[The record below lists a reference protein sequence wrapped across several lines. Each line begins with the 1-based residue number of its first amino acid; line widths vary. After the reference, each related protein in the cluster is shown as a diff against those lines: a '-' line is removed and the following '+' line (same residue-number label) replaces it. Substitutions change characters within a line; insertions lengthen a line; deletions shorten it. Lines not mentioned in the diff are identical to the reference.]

1 MDADAI
7 RTRRW
12 TRAEYDRLI
21 DIGVFLAVPGARV
34 LVRDLLP

>member
-1 MDADAI
+1 MATYPV

-21 DIGVFLAVPGARV
+21 DIELLAVPGARI
-34 LVRDLLP
+34 LVSDLLP